1 MIIIPA
7 IDIID
12 GKVVRL
18 VEGDYNQKTIY
29 NDDPV
34 KIAKE
39 FKGCGAELIHIVDLD
54 GAKSGNAK
62 NKDVVKEIK
71 KNVDIKIEF
80 GGGIRSNE
88 IAQELIALGVDRLII
103 GTKAVED
110 LNFVKSLI
118 GKYENKIVI
127 GIDARDGI
135 VKTDGWLK
143 GDEIKVIEFVEDL
156 KKIGVLEI
164 IYTDI
169 SKDGKLSG
177 VNILETKNIKDVSK
191 MNVIASGGVKDMLD
205 IIKIK
210 DSGIDGVIVG
220 KALYEKRIDLREAIQ
235 IVR

>member
-110 LNFVKSLI
+110 LNFVESLI

-143 GDEIKVIEFVEDL
+143 GDDIKVIEFVEDL

-191 MNVIASGGVKDMLD
+191 MNVIASGGVKDMSD

>member
-210 DSGIDGVIVG
+210 DSGIDGVIIG